1 MPNSIELKNIT
12 FQYPQGKLVFS
23 NFKQIFEEGKTYG
36 VIGNN
41 GIGKSTLGK
50 LMVKILPLNGG
61 KILLN
66 GVGIDEMSIIE
77 VSEKIGYVYQNPSK
91 QLFAS
96 TVYEELAFPL
106 NLTGE
111 SNVIVNEKVLAQLE
125 KFGLLDFKDVV
136 PFHLS
141 EGEKQRLV
149 IAGALMRKSEFFI
162 FDEPTTALDT
172 MWKDALIDSIRNI
185 QAESG
190 TCFIIISHDKEFL
203 KSLNAT
209 MVEMR

>member
-1 MPNSIELKNIT
+1 MSNSIELKNIT

-23 NFKQIFEEGKTYG
+23 NFKQTFEEGEVYG
-36 VIGNN
+36 VVGNN

-50 LMVKILPLNGG
+50 LIMKLLPLNAG
-61 KILLN
+61 KIL
-66 GVGIDEMSIIE
+66 VDGIGLDKMSMIE
-77 VSEKIGYVYQNPSK
+77 ISEKIGYVYQNPTK

-111 SNVIVNEKVLAQLE
+111 SNVTVNERVLEQLE
-125 KFGLLDFKDVV
+125 KFGLLEFKDVI

-149 IAGALMRKSEFFI
+149 IAAALMKPSEFCI

-172 MWKDALIDSIRNI
+172 KWKDELTNSIKQI
-185 QAESG
+185 KEESG
-190 TCFIIISHDKEFL
+190 TCFIIISHDREFL
-203 KSLNAT
+203 KGLNAT
-209 MVEMR
+209 LVEMR